1 MSAEHLI
8 PVPLA
13 NRFGGITCLKVC
25 YYFNGKRPYGKSQ
38 AHALEVIVK
47 IKIWAIDQALSQ
59 TYSKVNV
66 QDCIFVACFWTERRL
81 TSINTI
87 YSENSAQV
95 TKLY

>member
-1 MSAEHLI
+1 MSAEYLI

-47 IKIWAIDQALSQ
+47 INPARADIG
-59 TYSKVNV
+59 Y
-66 QDCIFVACFWTERRL
+66 
-81 TSINTI
+81 
-87 YSENSAQV
+87 
-95 TKLY
+95 